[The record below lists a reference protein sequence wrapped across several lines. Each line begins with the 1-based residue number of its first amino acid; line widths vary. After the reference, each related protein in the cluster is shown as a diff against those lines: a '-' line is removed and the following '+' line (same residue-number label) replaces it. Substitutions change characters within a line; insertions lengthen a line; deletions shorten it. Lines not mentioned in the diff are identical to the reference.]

1 MNVADARVHAT
12 GGCQCGAVRYRVTG
26 ALGSAGICHCRMCQR
41 AAGNVFAPLVT
52 ARGVEWQGEPA
63 RWASSNIAERGFC
76 ASCGTPLFLRN
87 LDVDEGEFELM
98 IGTLDDPGLAPP
110 DHHYGIES
118 RVAWLKLA
126 DGLPA
131 YGTGGKPGEKLPEI
145 TSKQWT
151 AGTAAVEKPRG
162 IR

>member
-1 MNVADARVHAT
+1 MTETHPTAHAT
-12 GGCQCGAVRYRVTG
+12 GGCQCGAVRYRV
-26 ALGSAGICHCRMCQR
+26 AEPLGPAGICHCRMCQR

-52 ARGVEWQGEPA
+52 ARGVEWQGTPA

-76 ASCGTPLFLRN
+76 ARCGTPLFLRN
-87 LDVDEGEFELM
+87 LDAAEGEFELM

-126 DGLPA
+126 DGLPGWET
-131 YGTGGKPGEKLPEI
+131 GTRPGDDLPEI

-151 AGTAAVEKPRG
+151 ATTAAGDKPRG
-162 IR
+162 FP

>member
-1 MNVADARVHAT
+1 MSGGAHATVHAT
-12 GGCQCGAVRYRVTG
+12 GGCQCGAVRYRVTEP
-26 ALGSAGICHCRMCQR
+26 LGSAGICHCRMCQR

-52 ARGVEWQGEPA
+52 AGGVEWQGTPA

-76 ASCGTPLFLRN
+76 PRCGTPIFMRD
-87 LDVDEGEFELM
+87 LDADEDEFELM

-110 DHHYGIES
+110 GHHYGIES

-126 DGLPA
+126 DGLPG
-131 YGTGGKPGEKLPEI
+131 YETGGKPGEKLPGI

-151 AGTAAVEKPRG
+151 AGAAAGEKR
-162 IR
+162 

>member
-1 MNVADARVHAT
+1 MTDTRAT
-12 GGCQCGAVRYRVTG
+12 GGCQCGAVRYRVTEP
-26 ALGSAGICHCRMCQR
+26 LGRAGICHCRMCQR

-52 ARGVEWQGEPA
+52 ARGVEWQGTPG

-76 ASCGTPLFLRN
+76 ARCGTPLFLRN
-87 LDVDEGEFELM
+87 LDAGEDEFELM

-126 DGLPA
+126 DDLP
-131 YGTGGKPGEKLPEI
+131 GWETGAGPGEKLPEI

-151 AGTAAVEKPRG
+151 AGTAAGEKR
-162 IR
+162 R